1 MLDALID
8 TLMALWNAPGREKAL
23 PTLFAFLAVGIST
36 CIFLM
41 QVGLPTLS
49 RLSPPSSPGSL
60 QGQAGRSNSLA
71 IKSHVTASVQV
82 IAVSTPVQT
91 GGDTKNSPTPIPTP
105 AQATTYPPAPAPMP
119 VQLPGIVS
127 LPDIYSPVYTGATD
141 IVSTDTIPAKS
152 EIHEPIRHSS
162 PRKTATSVP
171 TVDATTVAPT
181 ATATGGTIT
190 PMPTQA
196 PTTVAPT
203 LPPTPIAVATPT
215 VVVPTNAPTP
225 TNPVPVYPAT
235 PTSASTPAK
244 TVTVS
249 PAIVPTDTGRAT
261 VSPTAKH

>member
-1 MLDALID
+1 MLDALVD
-8 TLMALWNAPGREKAL
+8 TLMALWNATWREKAL

-49 RLSPPSSPGSL
+49 RLSSPSSPASL
-60 QGQAGRSNSLA
+60 QGQASRSDSLA
-71 IKSHVTASVQV
+71 IKPHVTASVQV

-91 GGDTKNSPTPIPTP
+91 GADTKNSPTPVPAPT
-105 AQATTYPPAPAPMP
+105 QATTYSPAPAPMP

-127 LPDIYSPVYTGATD
+127 LPDIYAYTGTTD
-141 IVSTDTIPAKS
+141 IVSTDTTPAKS
-152 EIHEPIRHSS
+152 RLHESSRHSS
-162 PRKTATSVP
+162 PRKTATPVP
-171 TVDATTVAPT
+171 TVAVTTVAPT

-190 PMPTQA
+190 PIPTPA
-196 PTTVAPT
+196 PTTAAPT
-203 LPPTPIAVATPT
+203 PLPTPIAAATPT
-215 VVVPTNAPTP
+215 VVVPTNVPTP

-235 PTSASTPAK
+235 PTSASTPAN

-261 VSPTAKH
+261 GVASPTANH